1 MEDSVPAASGG
12 YEDLEFLQIQIYEK
26 HFLFF
31 HIVQMTFKSAE
42 GRKCEVEL

>member
-12 YEDLEFLQIQIYEK
+12 CEDLEF

-42 GRKCEVEL
+42 MWIIESISSLQN